1 MVDETRYIPV
11 KVLRQGNIYYL
22 NCEAFDIVEKSSNL
36 LHCIEQMKNRIIE
49 KVVALHHAGEKLPVF
64 DLYKSLKSG
73 GILLEIPSS
82 CFDDTLE
89 RVTLTLP
96 KSVITGIDA
105 VSPNRS
111 AKFTQLAKEFIDG
124 DNK

>member
-1 MVDETRYIPV
+1 M
-11 KVLRQGNIYYL
+11 
-22 NCEAFDIVEKSSNL
+22 
-36 LHCIEQMKNRIIE
+36 
-49 KVVALHHAGEKLPVF
+49 AGF
-64 DLYKSLKSG
+64 
-73 GILLEIPSS
+73 LLEIPSS

-111 AKFTQLAKEFIDG
+111 AKFTQLAKKNLLTEIISKSSCCGSATVIFCLNIQ
-124 DNK
+124 NRLLV

>member
-1 MVDETRYIPV
+1 M
-11 KVLRQGNIYYL
+11 L
-22 NCEAFDIVEKSSNL
+22 EKNY
-36 LHCIEQMKNRIIE
+36 QY
-49 KVVALHHAGEKLPVF
+49 F

-105 VSPNRS
+105 VSPNRAQSLHNWLKNLLTEIISKSSCCGS
-111 AKFTQLAKEFIDG
+111 ATVIFFV
-124 DNK
+124 

>member
-11 KVLRQGNIYYL
+11 KVLRQGNINYL

-64 DLYKSLKSG
+64 DLYKSLKGG

-96 KSVITGIDA
+96 KSVITGIEWFLP
-105 VSPNRS
+105 SCTP
-111 AKFTQLAKEFIDG
+111 
-124 DNK
+124 